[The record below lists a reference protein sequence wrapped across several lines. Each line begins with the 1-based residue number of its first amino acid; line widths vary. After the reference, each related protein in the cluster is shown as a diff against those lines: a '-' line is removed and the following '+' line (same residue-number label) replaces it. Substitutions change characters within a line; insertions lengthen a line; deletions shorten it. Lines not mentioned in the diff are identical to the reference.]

1 MYGQRP
7 VGPVETISSTPDSR
21 LTRSLQNSRGSP
33 KEIEHFRRGER
44 EVEQHP
50 TLLIR
55 LKAFGENSGS
65 HHERLAHLKNFL
77 VRGVTP
83 TTSEFLVVIIAMKAT
98 KQLAVSMD
106 AFLRMLT
113 HVFLV

>member
-65 HHERLAHLKNFL
+65 HHERLAHLKKLPGPWRYSNHQ
-77 VRGVTP
+77 RISRRKTRN
-83 TTSEFLVVIIAMKAT
+83 E
-98 KQLAVSMD
+98 D
-106 AFLRMLT
+106 
-113 HVFLV
+113 